1 MLAPGR
7 TYDEVVSR
15 FRWRIPDRYNIAVDV
30 CDRQDPEAA
39 ALIYVDEAGGETR
52 YTFGTLAELSNRLA
66 NALAHRGVGRGDR
79 VGILLG
85 QCPETALTHLAVYK
99 LGAVA
104 VIGSPDPVRGEV
116 VKAYLVLAPGW
127 QATPEL
133 ERQIQEH
140 VRSRLAAHEYPR
152 RISFVEELPLT
163 ATGKIKR
170 DVLRRWD
177 REGR

>member
-1 MLAPGR
+1 MQHP
-7 TYDEVVSR
+7 
-15 FRWRIPDRYNIAVDV
+15 AVA
-30 CDRQDPEAA
+30 RA
-39 ALIYVDEAGGETR
+39 
-52 YTFGTLAELSNRLA
+52 
-66 NALAHRGVGRGDR
+66 
-79 VGILLG
+79 
-85 QCPETALTHLAVYK
+85 
-99 LGAVA
+99 A

-127 QATPEL
+127 EATAEL